1 MEATKQRRDVYAIVT
16 EKIIEH
22 LEYGTVPWKQPWM
35 DAGIPMNLA
44 TKRPYRGIN
53 ALLLGI
59 CGYERNLFLTY
70 KQLQSLGARVNK
82 GEKAHM
88 VVYWKIMEKE
98 QEGED
103 GKTETA
109 KIPMLRY
116 YNVFNVSQCS
126 GIPESKVP
134 EMQASEVYPIE
145 ACEAVVQHMP
155 DKPQIYHKGDSA
167 YYHTLLDAIYLP
179 VKQSFISMEAYYE
192 TLFHEL
198 VHSSGHARRL
208 NRPGIARLGPLEPE
222 PYSFEELV
230 AEMGACFLASH
241 TGIEMDDFT
250 NHAAYIQ
257 SWLKRLKDDKRMV
270 VLAAAKAQQAVDYIL
285 GSKSDNLENTDGHGN

>member
-1 MEATKQRRDVYAIVT
+1 MEATKQKRDIYAIVT
-16 EKIIEH
+16 DKIIEH
-22 LEYGTVPWKQPWM
+22 LEQGTVPWKRPWTE
-35 DAGIPMNLA
+35 AGMPMNLA
-44 TKRPYRGIN
+44 TKRQYRGIN

-59 CGYERNLFLTY
+59 CGYEQNLFLTY
-70 KQLQSLGARVNK
+70 KQLQALGARVNK
-82 GEKAHM
+82 GEKAHI

-98 QEGED
+98 RESSDGE
-103 GKTETA
+103 TEKA

-134 EMQASEVYPIE
+134 EIQESEVYPIE
-145 ACEAVVQHMP
+145 ACEVVVRHMP

-167 YYHTLLDAIYLP
+167 YYHTLLDAIYMP

-198 VHSSGHARRL
+198 VHSTGHARRL

-230 AEMGACFLASH
+230 AEMGSCFLASH
-241 TGIEMDDFT
+241 TGIEMDDHS
-250 NHAAYIQ
+250 NQAAYIK
-257 SWLKRLKDDKRMV
+257 SWLKQLKDDKRMV

-285 GSKSDNLENTDGHGN
+285 DNIDDHGN